1 MSSGKSE
8 PWRPWWKDLAGGKI
22 VKIGEMMGIQPDYLI
37 HRGICLSGSARKF
50 GVSRFLEVVDEE
62 EEVVP

>member
-1 MSSGKSE
+1 MSGWE
-8 PWRPWWKDLAGGKI
+8 PELGGPWWKDLAGGKI
-22 VKIGEMMGIQPDYLI
+22 VKIGELMGIEPDHLI

-50 GVSRFLEVVDEE
+50 GVSRFLKVVDEE